1 MKKNTLIIICNVIF
15 DFLSDKDKKIEKIT
29 IDTKTI
35 RIELSRPNKSTTVEW
50 DTGLGNFT
58 ISYGYG
64 PNYEVGVSLEK
75 YIKRKGESK
84 KLYEKRNASIYI
96 K

>member
-1 MKKNTLIIICNVIF
+1 L
-15 DFLSDKDKKIEKIT
+15 KI
-29 IDTKTI
+29 
-35 RIELSRPNKSTTVEW
+35 
-50 DTGLGNFT
+50 T

-75 YIKRKGESK
+75 YIKRKGELK